1 MSTNVSSK
9 ENTIVH
15 YLSGIVP
22 ILIGVL
28 SLIYSYSLGLGNVS
42 NPGPG
47 LWPFLAS
54 AVIIASSAIVTA
66 TPSEDYESFTTRNT
80 LNGGLSIFAITAYIL
95 LIISIGFFISSFL
108 FFISWLKF
116 MNGETWV
123 TSLAVAIVGTVGAY
137 VLFVSLLGVTVP
149 IGVLEYLGL

>member
-1 MSTNVSSK
+1 MNTNTVGNEK
-9 ENTIVH
+9 TIMR
-15 YLSGIVP
+15 YLSGAVP
-22 ILIGVL
+22 LLIGAF

-42 NPGPG
+42 DPGPG
-47 LWPFLAS
+47 LWPF
-54 AVIIASSAIVTA
+54 IASIVVVLSSIVVTI
-66 TPSEDYESFTTRNT
+66 TWSGDYESFATKNT
-80 LNGGLSIFAITAYIL
+80 LYGSLSVLAITSYIL

-108 FFISWLKF
+108 FFVSWLKF

-137 VLFVSLLGVTVP
+137 ILFVALLGITVP